1 MRNPV
6 VCSLILLLALLPVSI
21 FAQTVTL
28 VTANERLKEEQVN
41 FSQYIQSIFIDS
53 NVAGRLQWFVE
64 FEVDSI
70 NQSVAGDTGLTEV
83 EKAKAI
89 QSLVYFL
96 KQLSENLSFKI

>member
-21 FAQTVTL
+21 SAQTVTL
-28 VTANERLKEEQVN
+28 VTANERLKEEQVD

-53 NVAGRLQWFVE
+53 NVSGRLQWFVE

-70 NQSVAGDTGLTEV
+70 NQSVVNDTVLSEP

-89 QSLVYFL
+89 QSLV
-96 KQLSENLSFKI
+96 